1 MLASRIAQRSLFL
14 VAVCGLISLPTFPQS
29 KDHSANGRF
38 LEGSFTAARAMEL
51 IYGHPYDAMNG
62 ISDWEP
68 NQAHTYPNGWPDKI
82 DVDVLLDAPYIESEI
97 PEHLLVTWAK
107 PNMHVA
113 DSYGCHECGVLIGIT
128 LFAKTSDGWRVKASD
143 LQFGYYG
150 GWGHP
155 PDRISVQPIGA
166 SHYGLTIYWQNE
178 GQGIVNQGIV
188 IIVPTGDT
196 FAKAFDS
203 ELADSWDEDG
213 CSGKVRVDL
222 VDDCFA
228 YDGDVDFLHNAHSD
242 YYDLV
247 LTKRIYRSLSKKN
260 PVGTTSTRYRFDG
273 SKYVPVESSP
283 NKAAQSPN

>member
-1 MLASRIAQRSLFL
+1 MRRVALL
-14 VAVCGLISLPTFPQS
+14 VLISLLPCPMAFAQS

-38 LEGSFTAARAMEL
+38 LKGTFTAARAMEL

-62 ISDWEP
+62 ISDWKP
-68 NQAHTYPNGWPDKI
+68 NQAHTYPNDWPERI
-82 DVDVLLDAPYIESEI
+82 DVDVLLDASYVESET

-107 PNMHVA
+107 PNMHVS
-113 DSYGCHECGVLIGIT
+113 DSYNCHACHVLIGIT

-150 GWGHP
+150 IWGHP
-155 PDRISVQPIGA
+155 PSPISVQPIGP
-166 SHYGLTIYWQNE
+166 SRYGLTIYWEDE

-213 CSGKVRVDL
+213 CSGKVRADL
-222 VDDCFA
+222 IDDCFA
-228 YDGDVDFLHNAHSD
+228 YDGDVDFLPNPLSD

-260 PVGTTSTRYRFDG
+260 PVGTSTIRYHFDG
-273 SKYVPVESSP
+273 SKYIPTAPSVNGPG
-283 NKAAQSPN
+283 QSHN